1 MGRGPRLGAD
11 GVNAIN
17 EETGGA
23 WPPLLAP
30 LSGVWKL
37 LLKPAGRLT
46 SNYVPFSPPGF
57 LGRAT
62 AKKRIGPRVTSIA
75 ASMLRVWAD
84 FVELYEG
91 LPDFRL
97 WTFFFF

>member
-37 LLKPAGRLT
+37 LLKLTGRT
-46 SNYVPFSPPGF
+46 D
-57 LGRAT
+57 GRHELRPVFASGLP
-62 AKKRIGPRVTSIA
+62 GPRYGQKTNLEPTSGDLWVWMTAGFGLIA
-75 ASMLRVWAD
+75 DL
-84 FVELYEG
+84 G
-91 LPDFRL
+91 
-97 WTFFFF
+97 